1 MGFKFDGEMTM
12 GRSDRWRWTAR
23 HALTARTRVAASA
36 IVVGGSLALC
46 GVAWAEDCQGEVSRL
61 SAKRQAVIDQ
71 LNHLA
76 KGPKGQLDAEA
87 SCPKLRMLAASEKD
101 LLGYL
106 TKNKDWCAVPDEAIA
121 NINTSLGK
129 STAIATQA
137 CNVAVQMKRAQ
148 QQAANG
154 GGGAGAPAP
163 QKLPTGP
170 L

>member
-1 MGFKFDGEMTM
+1 M
-12 GRSDRWRWTAR
+12 GRSGRWFQA
-23 HALTARTRVAASA
+23 TRFAASFV
-36 IVVGGSLALC
+36 VVGGGLVLC
-46 GVAWAEDCQGEVSRL
+46 DVARADDCQGDVSRL
-61 SAKRQAVIDQ
+61 SQKRQSFIDQ

-87 SCPKLRMLAASEKD
+87 SCPKLRGLAASERD

-106 TKNKDWCAVPDEAIA
+106 TKNKEWCSVPDDAIS
-121 NINTSLGK
+121 NIQASLGK

-137 CNVAVQMKRAQ
+137 CNVAVQMRKAQ

-154 GGGAGAPAP
+154 GGAVGGAAP
-163 QKLPTGP
+163 QKLPAGP